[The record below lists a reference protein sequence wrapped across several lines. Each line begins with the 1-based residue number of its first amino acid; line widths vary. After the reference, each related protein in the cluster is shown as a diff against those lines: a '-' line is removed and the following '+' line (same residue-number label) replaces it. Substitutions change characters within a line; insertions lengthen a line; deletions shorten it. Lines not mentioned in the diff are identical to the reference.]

1 MVRVI
6 CISFYP
12 KLAINVERGKN
23 IIEKNGLLAAIYDET
38 INFRPL
44 Q

>member
-6 CISFYP
+6 CIIFYP
-12 KLAINVERGKN
+12 KLAIVEKGKK
-23 IIEKNGLLAAIYDET
+23 IYWKKWIAAIYDET

-44 Q
+44 E